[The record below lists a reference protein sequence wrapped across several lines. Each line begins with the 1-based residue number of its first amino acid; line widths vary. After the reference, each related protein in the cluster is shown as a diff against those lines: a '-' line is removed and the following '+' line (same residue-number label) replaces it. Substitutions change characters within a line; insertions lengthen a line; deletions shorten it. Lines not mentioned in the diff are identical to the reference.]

1 MTMWHS
7 PPLLGQARC
16 QTLDPT
22 ILNVL
27 QWFAFSF
34 TQTYPAHGCKGV
46 KVGGEKQLAD
56 LLMNYTSVAESGAYL
71 PVLDCRL
78 LLLLLSSLLTTL
90 LTMPLGPGNVN
101 AGIPF
106 KLFFLIAS
114 DGTPVC
120 MNPTWKI

>member
-56 LLMNYTSVAESGAYL
+56 LLMNYTSVAESNAYL

-78 LLLLLSSLLTTL
+78 LAVAELSTDHTADHADHAPRPLECQWHSFQIVLLDS
-90 LTMPLGPGNVN
+90 
-101 AGIPF
+101 I
-106 KLFFLIAS
+106 
-114 DGTPVC
+114 
-120 MNPTWKI
+120 